1 MIEFEIIQKINI
13 KPITEETMR
22 KLVLVEIQKQV
33 PEAYI
38 NSVEFVTKRN
48 PNRVELHVDA
58 QYGKPEPVVATP
70 RGGIEQASPDALK
83 EPQVE
88 TKTGLGNKLME
99 NVAAAKKDP
108 EDVLIEEVLEK
119 TTEPKKTT
127 LDNIASMFDV

>member
-13 KPITEETMR
+13 KPITEEIMR
-22 KLVLVEIQKQV
+22 KLVLAEVQKQV

-70 RGGIEQASPDALK
+70 RGGVDLPALDALK

-99 NVAAAKKDP
+99 NTAAAKKDP

-119 TTEPKKTT
+119 PEPEKT
-127 LDNIASMFDV
+127 DSSNIASMFDV